1 MNKHIIYLAAG
12 NSRRFGSNKLLHIYG
27 GKPLYRHGLDMLT
40 GLCRNRPDCS
50 LMVVSQYP
58 EILEY
63 ARREGIF
70 TVYSPDSSKGMSYTI
85 KAAVGA
91 LENAKEEDFL
101 LFVVA
106 DQPYLTAHTV
116 TRILECAAPGV
127 EGVSAA
133 FRERP
138 GNPVLFSA
146 RLIPALLSLQGDEG
160 GRRALRGHSCTYVA
174 VEDERELY
182 DIDMPENQYLCS
194 GGDVAG
200 DNEPASTSNII

>member
-12 NSRRFGSNKLLHIYG
+12 NSRRFGSNKLLHIYE
-27 GKPLYRHGLDMLT
+27 GKPLYRHGLDMLSE
-40 GLCRNRPDCS
+40 LCRNRSDCS

-63 ARREGIF
+63 AGKKGICSIN
-70 TVYSPDSSKGMSYTI
+70 SPDSSKGMSYTI
-85 KAAVGA
+85 KAAIDA
-91 LENAKEEDFL
+91 LENVKEEDFL

-116 TRILECAAPGV
+116 ARILECAAPGV

-146 RLIPALLSLQGDEG
+146 RLIPELLTLQGDEG
-160 GRRALRGHSCTYVA
+160 GRRALVGHSCSYVD
-174 VEDERELY
+174 VGDERELI
-182 DIDMPENQYLCS
+182 DIDVPDKL
-194 GGDVAG
+194 V
-200 DNEPASTSNII
+200 

>member
-1 MNKHIIYLAAG
+1 MNKHIIYMAAG
-12 NSRRFGSNKLLHIYG
+12 NSRRFGSNKLLHIYE
-27 GKPLYRHGLDMLT
+27 GKPLYQHGLDMLSD
-40 GLCRNRPDCS
+40 LCRNRPDCS
-50 LMVVSQYP
+50 FMVVSQYP

-63 ARREGIF
+63 TGKKGICA
-70 TVYSPDSSKGMSYTI
+70 VYSPDSSKGMSYTI
-85 KAAVGA
+85 KTAIGA
-91 LENAKEEDFL
+91 LENVKEEDFL

-146 RLIPALLSLQGDEG
+146 RLIPELLALQGDEG
-160 GRRALRGHSCTYVA
+160 GRRALGGHFCSYVD
-174 VEDERELY
+174 VEDERELF
-182 DIDMPENQYLCS
+182 DIDTPEKF
-194 GGDVAG
+194 AI
-200 DNEPASTSNII
+200 P